1 MKKVML
7 LHGWNGS
14 DLPHWQAWLAQ
25 ELVVRNI
32 AVSFVQ
38 FSDKDFPDKDTWVKE
53 ANEAIDSFNP
63 DTIICHSLGTILW
76 LHLCNAGINEIKN
89 LLLVAPTRDL
99 SSYEELKTFFP
110 VMIPIS
116 LKAKN
121 SLMITSDNDP
131 YLTSQEAIELQK
143 QLQIEHIEL
152 HNAGHINEDSGYG
165 KWDWVLEWTIKL

>member
-14 DLPHWQAWLAQ
+14 DLPHWQAWLAK
-25 ELVVRNI
+25 ELVIRNI

-38 FSDKDFPDKDTWVKE
+38 LSDKDFPDKDTWIKE
-53 ANEAIDSFNP
+53 ANEAIDSFKP

-76 LHLCNAGINEIKN
+76 FYLCNAGIAEIKN

-99 SSYEELKTFFP
+99 SNYEELKTFFP
-110 VMIPIS
+110 VIIPAS

-131 YLTSQEAIELQK
+131 YLSSQEAKELQI
-143 QLQIEHIEL
+143 QLQIKHIEL
-152 HNAGHINEDSGYG
+152 HNAGHINADSGYG
-165 KWDWVLEWTIKL
+165 KWDWVLEWTLKL